1 MHYALFDGRLSNT
14 DPLATL
20 AIAAATCL
28 YDQRDS
34 RPEQSPL
41 FKVS

>member
-1 MHYALFDGRLSNT
+1 MLHLNEEPLAINT

-34 RPEQSPL
+34 RPKQSPL